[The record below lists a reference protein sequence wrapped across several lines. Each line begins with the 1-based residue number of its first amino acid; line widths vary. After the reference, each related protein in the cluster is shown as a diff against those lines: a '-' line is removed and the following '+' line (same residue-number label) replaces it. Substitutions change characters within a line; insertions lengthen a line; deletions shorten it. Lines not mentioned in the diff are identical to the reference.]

1 MTMEPKK
8 VFLDTDHHVYS
19 IEDLMG
25 RGAQGNIYK
34 GIHKVLINL
43 IYSMSTFELK
53 NGITKSL
60 CLLSITVLYY
70 Y

>member
-8 VFLDTDHHVYS
+8 VFLDTDNHVYS

-34 GIHKVLINL
+34 GIHKVLITL
-43 IYSMSTFELK
+43 IYSMTM
-53 NGITKSL
+53 
-60 CLLSITVLYY
+60 
-70 Y
+70 